1 MICVLYGLLE
11 EIDDRGV
18 EVLFHCWSIC
28 MEHFCGMTEQ
38 RSRMRMMRV
47 MELELF
53 KELGAQV
60 N

>member
-1 MICVLYGLLE
+1 MICVLSGLLE
-11 EIDDRGV
+11 EIEGWR
-18 EVLFHCWSIC
+18 CIC
-28 MEHFCGMTEQ
+28 MEHFCGMAEQ